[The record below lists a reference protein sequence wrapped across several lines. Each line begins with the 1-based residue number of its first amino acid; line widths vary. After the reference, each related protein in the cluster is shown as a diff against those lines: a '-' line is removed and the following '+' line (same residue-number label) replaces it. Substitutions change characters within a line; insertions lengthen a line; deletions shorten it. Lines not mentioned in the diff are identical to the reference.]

1 MKNLHSQRQSSVGDL
16 KWRQSFSGEY
26 GLDLVERPTVLLC
39 HRGMTPAS
47 PMIHYLMEAAAIDAH
62 DGVYTLSAFGV
73 VATTA
78 ADADA
83 AA

>member
-1 MKNLHSQRQSSVGDL
+1 
-16 KWRQSFSGEY
+16 
-26 GLDLVERPTVLLC
+26 
-39 HRGMTPAS
+39 MTPAS

>member
-1 MKNLHSQRQSSVGDL
+1 
-16 KWRQSFSGEY
+16 
-26 GLDLVERPTVLLC
+26 
-39 HRGMTPAS
+39 
-47 PMIHYLMEAAAIDAH
+47 MIHYLMEAAAIDAH